1 MSEHR
6 RVLSFVNEEEIEY
19 FFEKFCNWT
28 KIGSNSDIEGGG
40 IDTIF
45 QYYNVYSERYE
56 LVLVESKRIKG
67 KYISPKKLEEQVY
80 KLKKQ
85 IESWRKNPNKIP
97 FVIDSVEELIG
108 YLNKGIIV
116 HRYENFELK
125 QVKVLLKDF
134 PITDRKRHNPPII
147 SLLNNYY
154 IARLAELYS
163 YGKEKNC
170 FFWFYPDFNQ
180 NSSAQFFK
188 NPTVNHLFSTIGF
201 ILPKETYRDEPYHLH
216 EVNNDELILFS
227 YDEPKLKSCEY
238 IASAIKNFKIKDNL
252 IGKYI
257 FLKGNHY
264 EKKNYF
270 NNLRNAK
277 INLNEND
284 DQKLVII
291 DVDDKRLKDFTV
303 AFRR

>member
-6 RVLSFVNEEEIEY
+6 RILSYINEEEIEY
-19 FFEKFCNWT
+19 FFEKFCNWI

-40 IDTIF
+40 IDAIF
-45 QYYNVYSERYE
+45 KYYNVYNERYE
-56 LVLVESKRIKG
+56 LVLVESKRVKDN
-67 KYISPKKLEEQVY
+67 YISPKKLEEQVY
-80 KLKKQ
+80 KIKTQ
-85 IESWRKNPNKIP
+85 IESWRKYPNKIP
-97 FVIDSVEELIG
+97 FVTNSVEELIG

-125 QVKVLLKDF
+125 KFKALLKDF
-134 PITDRKRHNPPII
+134 PIRNRKKHNPPII
-147 SLLNNYY
+147 CLLNNYY
-154 IARLAELYS
+154 ITRLAELYT

-188 NPTVNHLFSTIGF
+188 SPTPNHLVSTVGF
-201 ILPKETYRDEPYHLH
+201 ILPREAYRDEPYHLH
-216 EVNNDELILFS
+216 EIKNNELILYS
-227 YDEPKLKSCEY
+227 YDEPKLKCCEY

-264 EKKNYF
+264 EKK
-270 NNLRNAK
+270 
-277 INLNEND
+277 
-284 DQKLVII
+284 KL
-291 DVDDKRLKDFTV
+291 F
-303 AFRR
+303 